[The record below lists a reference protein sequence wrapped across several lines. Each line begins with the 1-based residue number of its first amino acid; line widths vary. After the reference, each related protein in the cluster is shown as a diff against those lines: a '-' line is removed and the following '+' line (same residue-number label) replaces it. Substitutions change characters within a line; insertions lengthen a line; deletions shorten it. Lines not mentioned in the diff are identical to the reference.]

1 MEPRIQYAQTS
12 DGVSI
17 AFWTLG
23 AGPPLV
29 EMQQTVFSH
38 LRLELEGLPRRAWYE
53 RLAQTHTLVRFDPRG
68 FGLSDHVTTDF
79 SLDAFVRDIEAVV
92 DRLAL
97 NEFDLFGL
105 IDSGPVAVA
114 YAVAHRERVS
124 HLILWQTWA
133 RYVESRRILLP
144 VLHLADS
151 DWDLFIDTYAAR
163 LYGFVDA
170 SAARNVADVM
180 RANLTPEIWRAINA
194 AIEERDVSLLLPSVA
209 APTLILYREAAG
221 SKEMTEATRFLGAQL
236 QNAETAFLPGDLALP
251 WRGDASE
258 VGAAVDVIET
268 FLGELPRS
276 SASGT
281 KQRVEEV
288 TNPLPSGTA
297 IILFADIV
305 DSTALTERLGDT
317 AFRDK
322 ARDLDAALRSA
333 IREHS
338 GTPIEGKLLGDG
350 VLAVFASARQAIE
363 AAIACGRSGDD
374 AGLPLHL
381 GLHAG
386 DVIREENNVYGGAVN
401 IASRISGVSA
411 PGEVLVSQ
419 TVRDLARTS
428 AGVSFEDR
436 GNHVLKGVGDLQR
449 LFAVKAL
456 G

>member
-1 MEPRIQYAQTS
+1 MEPRIQYAKAS
-12 DGVSI
+12 DGVNI

-23 AGPPLV
+23 DGPPLV

-38 LRLELEGLPRRAWYE
+38 LRLELEGLPRREWYE

-68 FGLSDHVTTDF
+68 FGLSDHVATDF
-79 SLDAFVRDIEAVV
+79 SIDAFVRDIEAVV
-92 DRLAL
+92 DRLAF

-114 YAVAHRERVS
+114 YAVAHPKRVS

-133 RYVESRRILLP
+133 RYVEWRPALLP
-144 VLHLADS
+144 VLHLAES

-194 AIEERDVSLLLPSVA
+194 AIEARDVSLLLPSVV

-221 SKEMTEATRFLGAQL
+221 TKEMTEATRFLGAQL

-251 WRGDASE
+251 WRGDAAE
-258 VGAAVDVIET
+258 VGAAVSAIET
-268 FLGELPRS
+268 FLGQEDRS
-276 SASGT
+276 SPSEAIVEQRGDET
-281 KQRVEEV
+281 KQ
-288 TNPLPSGTA
+288 PLPSGTA

-322 ARDLDAALRSA
+322 ARGLDEAMRAA
-333 IREHS
+333 IRAN
-338 GTPIEGKLLGDG
+338 GGAAVEGKTLGDG
-350 VLAVFASARQAIE
+350 VLAVFTSAKQ
-363 AAIACGRSGDD
+363 AIACAQACHDASDA
-374 AGLPLHL
+374 AGLSLHT
-381 GLHAG
+381 GIHAG
-386 DVIREENNVYGGAVN
+386 DVIREGDNVYGGAVN
-401 IASRISGVSA
+401 IAARRRGIRSR
-411 PGEVLVSQ
+411 
-419 TVRDLARTS
+419 RD
-428 AGVSFEDR
+428 AGVRHRARSGADV
-436 GNHVLKGVGDLQR
+436 GGCGV
-449 LFAVKAL
+449 
-456 G
+456 

>member
-1 MEPRIQYAQTS
+1 MEPRIQYATTS

-23 AGPPLV
+23 DGPPLV

-133 RYVESRRILLP
+133 RYVEWRSTLLP
-144 VLHLADS
+144 VLHLAES

-209 APTLILYREAAG
+209 VPTLILYREAAG

-281 KQRVEEV
+281 KQRVEEE
-288 TNPLPSGTA
+288 TNPLHSGTA

-322 ARDLDAALRSA
+322 ARGLDEAMRAA
-333 IREHS
+333 IRENAGS
-338 GTPIEGKLLGDG
+338 AVEGKTLGDG
-350 VLAVFASARQAIE
+350 VLAVFTSAKK
-363 AAIACGRSGDD
+363 AIACAQACHEAAGA
-374 AGLPLHL
+374 AGLLLHT
-381 GLHAG
+381 GIHAG
-386 DVIREENNVYGGAVN
+386 DVIRESDNVYGGAVN
-401 IASRISGVSA
+401 IAARVAAASA
-411 PGEVLVSQ
+411 PGETLVSG

-428 AGVSFEDR
+428 AAVTFEDR
-436 GNHVLKGVGDLQR
+436 GEHSLKGIDDSVR
-449 LFAVKAL
+449 LFVVSWP
-456 G
+456 